1 LTVEEAS
8 HLRGSGYNP
17 LSYYYRNPELK
28 AVIDMIGNG
37 YFSPQQPQLFMPLVD
52 NLLHH
57 GDQYLLLADFASYAN
72 CQERVSQAYCN
83 QEAWVKK
90 SIVNVANMG
99 KFSSDRTIQEYAR
112 EIWGVSPVPVK
123 L

>member
-1 LTVEEAS
+1 
-8 HLRGSGYNP
+8 
-17 LSYYYRNPELK
+17 
-28 AVIDMIGNG
+28 MIGNG